1 MSQDLTKYSPTQLA
15 QYNEE
20 FLAKVDKLREDIFKK
35 RKEISGIVPPKEKV
49 HKFGEKKK
57 QVNWSDLE
65 YIDED
70 WMREKLSE
78 LFIWSWEGCGSQP
91 LQVFPSIGQVAF
103 TGTLEIIDN
112 GIIRKFTACA
122 GSAIKLK
129 KDMPISVEAIVNFS
143 NDTKAAN
150 TDALKKAINMLTN
163 IGDPIYGKSMLA
175 QTNPE
180 YKKRLESL
188 REQVS
193 EENKKL
199 FDDTLKT
206 NYGGTLN
213 NIPDDMAVLMI
224 QKLQSTLG

>member
-1 MSQDLTKYSPTQLA
+1 
-15 QYNEE
+15 
-20 FLAKVDKLREDIFKK
+20 
-35 RKEISGIVPPKEKV
+35 
-49 HKFGEKKK
+49 
-57 QVNWSDLE
+57 
-65 YIDED
+65 
-70 WMREKLSE
+70 
-78 LFIWSWEGCGSQP
+78 
-91 LQVFPSIGQVAF
+91 
-103 TGTLEIIDN
+103 
-112 GIIRKFTACA
+112 
-122 GSAIKLK
+122 
-129 KDMPISVEAIVNFS
+129 MPISVEAIVNFS

-180 YKKRLESL
+180 YKKRLEDL